1 MTIELPE
8 SSAHQSVELLRSVP
22 AAICEPVGN
31 CYYVSCITRRG
42 SNDERRSRQTARTGS
57 YHRRLDIRQ
66 AFRDGL
72 EANPLRKVSIK
83 VLYEDPDR
91 GEMTCLLKLE
101 PGAYIP
107 FHKHPEIEQTL
118 VLEGSVEDHD
128 GIATAGDY
136 IWRKPGSLHDN
147 TSPGGAV
154 LFAVYRKPN
163 LYYDAA
169 EETAGF

>member
-1 MTIELPE
+1 MDWKP
-8 SSAHQSVELLRSVP
+8 
-22 AAICEPVGN
+22 
-31 CYYVSCITRRG
+31 TRF
-42 SNDERRSRQTARTGS
+42 E
-57 YHRRLDIRQ
+57 
-66 AFRDGL
+66 
-72 EANPLRKVSIK
+72 KVSIK
-83 VLYEDPDR
+83 VLYEDPER

-101 PGAYIP
+101 PGAHIP

-128 GIATAGDY
+128 GVATAGDY

-163 LYYDAA
+163 LYYHAIK
-169 EETAGF
+169 ETAGF